1 MQDTNK
7 LIAFEK
13 MLTDWDCRGEKIPE
27 RMAAG
32 IARYVI
38 YGILPG
44 HFMYKVLS
52 NDLVGASI
60 YADQQN
66 KKLLDV
72 YACLVFYILPFNC
85 WGSEE
90 LVDEWSKRGGLE
102 GGNLPMPSKSI
113 DDGAPQPASAVVPR
127 PPFQGSRPPWASK

>member
-27 RMAAG
+27 RMVAG
-32 IARYVI
+32 IAKYVI

-52 NDLVGASI
+52 NDLMGVSI

-66 KKLLDV
+66 RKLLDV

-90 LVDEWSKRGGLE
+90 LVYEWSKRGGLE
-102 GGNLPMPSKSI
+102 GGNLSMPSKST
-113 DDGAPQPASAVVPR
+113 DGDPQPASAAVPR

>member
-27 RMAAG
+27 RMVAG

-38 YGILPG
+38 YGISPG

-102 GGNLPMPSKSI
+102 GGNLPMPSKST
-113 DDGAPQPASAVVPR
+113 DGDPQPASAVVPR
-127 PPFQGSRPPWASK
+127 PPFQGSRPPWANK

>member
-27 RMAAG
+27 RMVAG

-90 LVDEWSKRGGLE
+90 LVDEWSKRGGLD
-102 GGNLPMPSKSI
+102 GLNLSMPSKST
-113 DDGAPQPASAVVPR
+113 DGDPQPASAVVPR

>member
-90 LVDEWSKRGGLE
+90 LVDEWSKRGGLD
-102 GGNLPMPSKSI
+102 GLNLSMPSKST
-113 DDGAPQPASAVVPR
+113 DGDPQPASAVVPR

>member
-7 LIAFEK
+7 LIASEK
-13 MLTDWDCRGEKIPE
+13 MLEYFIAFEKRLADWEYCGEKIPE

-44 HFMYKVLS
+44 HFMDKVLS

-60 YADQQN
+60 YADQHN

-72 YACLVFYILPFNC
+72 YACLMFNILPFNC

-90 LVDEWSKRGGLE
+90 LVYEWSKRGGL
-102 GGNLPMPSKSI
+102 
-113 DDGAPQPASAVVPR
+113 DGVVNK
-127 PPFQGSRPPWASK
+127 AL

>member
-38 YGILPG
+38 YGISPG

-72 YACLVFYILPFNC
+72 YVCLVFYILPFNC

-90 LVDEWSKRGGLE
+90 LVDEWSKRGGLD
-102 GGNLPMPSKSI
+102 GLNLSMPSKST
-113 DDGAPQPASAVVPR
+113 DGDPQPASAVVPR

>member
-13 MLTDWDCRGEKIPE
+13 MLADWDCRGEKIPE
-27 RMAAG
+27 RMVAG

-90 LVDEWSKRGGLE
+90 LVYEWSKRGGL
-102 GGNLPMPSKSI
+102 
-113 DDGAPQPASAVVPR
+113 DGLNGVEEWMDN
-127 PPFQGSRPPWASK
+127 FSRGEI

>member
-7 LIAFEK
+7 LIDLEKTLEYFIAFEK

-38 YGILPG
+38 YGISPG
-44 HFMYKVLS
+44 HFMNKVLS
-52 NDLVGASI
+52 NDLMGASNH
-60 YADQQN
+60 ADQQN
-66 KKLLDV
+66 RKLLDV
-72 YACLVFYILPFNC
+72 YVCLMHNILPFNC

-90 LVDEWSKRGGLE
+90 LVYEWSKRGGL
-102 GGNLPMPSKSI
+102 
-113 DDGAPQPASAVVPR
+113 DGLNGVEEWMDN
-127 PPFQGSRPPWASK
+127 FSRREI

>member
-44 HFMYKVLS
+44 HFMDKVLS

-72 YACLVFYILPFNC
+72 YASLMFNILPLNC

-90 LVDEWSKRGGLE
+90 LVYEWSKRGGL
-102 GGNLPMPSKSI
+102 
-113 DDGAPQPASAVVPR
+113 DGLNGVEEWMDN
-127 PPFQGSRPPWASK
+127 FSRGEI